1 MRNVATNG
9 GKETLER
16 NSGKER
22 EIVFQ
27 QSFDCLLNDRK
38 CAVYCH
44 LRMKLAWCMLD
55 KSWRGIG
62 RGTNKTTSAQI
73 LGTTEGGFCLS
84 RKWLWHWEGEEGI
97 IQLGQQGFKELL
109 PDSEKNGAKNY
120 YMSRMIFSQS
130 VKCFKWKMKGEKKVQ
145 VLLREK
151 LLNVKWSKARYIIL
165 SFMSLTIGFDLEIHL
180 CRTISWRR

>member
-1 MRNVATNG
+1 MFFYVFLCFFCGEVNVEVGCDCVVNGAETMRNVATNG

-16 NSGKER
+16 KER

-27 QSFDCLLNDRK
+27 KSFDCLLNDRK

-84 RKWLWHWEGEEGI
+84 RK
-97 IQLGQQGFKELL
+97 
-109 PDSEKNGAKNY
+109 
-120 YMSRMIFSQS
+120 
-130 VKCFKWKMKGEKKVQ
+130 
-145 VLLREK
+145 
-151 LLNVKWSKARYIIL
+151 
-165 SFMSLTIGFDLEIHL
+165 
-180 CRTISWRR
+180 